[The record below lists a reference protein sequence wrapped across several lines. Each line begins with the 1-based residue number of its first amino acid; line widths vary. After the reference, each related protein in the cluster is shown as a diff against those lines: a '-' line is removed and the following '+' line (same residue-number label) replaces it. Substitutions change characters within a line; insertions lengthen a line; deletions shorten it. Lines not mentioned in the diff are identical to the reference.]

1 MPHFSLMAQPSHRV
15 VEGMEKHPA
24 SLEESLTGAS
34 ASQETSRQTPCVV
47 HPHLSSLLC
56 IILEEAAS
64 PGGLWEL
71 SREWRDESLT
81 SCSICFLLQDYIF
94 YLEPDKLESGK
105 GKCSYDPKVDTV
117 SALISES
124 CGSLVPVLSVLGG
137 GNMQVE
143 WNNCSHQEQNS
154 RSTTP
159 ARKLAQQRWGS
170 WLQTSANFQNS
181 LGWSQA
187 VALGCLVATSQV
199 WGWQLKKVG
208 GWCEVEIPG

>member
-1 MPHFSLMAQPSHRV
+1 M
-15 VEGMEKHPA
+15 
-24 SLEESLTGAS
+24 
-34 ASQETSRQTPCVV
+34 V

-56 IILEEAAS
+56 TILEEAAS

-71 SREWRDESLT
+71 SHEWRDEILT

-124 CGSLVPVLSVLGG
+124 CGSLVPVLPALAR
-137 GNMQVE
+137 GNMEVG
-143 WNNCSHQEQNS
+143 WNSCSHQEEGS
-154 RSTTP
+154 CSATSAGFSWPGTWP
-159 ARKLAQQRWGS
+159 KQRWRSWSWGS
-170 WLQTSANFQNS
+170 TIANFQNS
-181 LGWSQA
+181 LGWSQEG
-187 VALGCLVATSQV
+187 ALGCLVATSQI

-208 GWCEVEIPG
+208 GWDEVGIPV